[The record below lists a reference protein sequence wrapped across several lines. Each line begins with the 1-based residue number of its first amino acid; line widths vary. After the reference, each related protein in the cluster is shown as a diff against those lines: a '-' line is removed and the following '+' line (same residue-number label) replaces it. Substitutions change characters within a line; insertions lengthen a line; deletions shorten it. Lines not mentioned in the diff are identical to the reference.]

1 MEVYDHI
8 ALLYTSNVLHPV
20 FIRGQSGIALEKHGR
35 AEVAGEAR
43 CCTPSPRDDEQ
54 HRQEAR
60 SCTALARGGRGRRAA
75 ARLRRPGRTSS
86 SGRRRSCTAYVH
98 AVAGV
103 SLGWGRRAAPTG
115 GVEQHAFGRSAHA
128 HTAACPLPW
137 LHRARRRTDEQANAT
152 DGLVVLDLV
161 DQKQGHFR
169 YA

>member
-75 ARLRRPGRTSS
+75 ARLRRPGRTSD
-86 SGRRRSCTAYVH
+86 SGRRR
-98 AVAGV
+98 VATGARCGQDDER
-103 SLGWGRRAAPTG
+103 LRRKHSF
-115 GVEQHAFGRSAHA
+115 VLR
-128 HTAACPLPW
+128 
-137 LHRARRRTDEQANAT
+137 LHHARRRTYIQANAMY
-152 DGLVVLDLV
+152 GLVALEAWPCWPETRA
-161 DQKQGHFR
+161 F
-169 YA
+169 